1 MNIRLNR
8 YLFGVLLMM
17 SGLPVVAQNTDT
29 LRLSEAIQMGLEKN
43 YSIQIATNNKNIADN
58 NYTLG
63 NAGFLPTLDAIAS
76 QNYEVQDSRQLFDR
90 EINPEQIVNGARSN
104 SFSASALLEWTVFDG
119 TRMFI
124 TYDKL
129 AELQQASAIEA
140 QINIENTV
148 ADISAAY
155 YSVILEQ
162 ARVNVLQNSV
172 DLSRERLRLARTKY
186 EVGNTSR
193 LEYLAAQ
200 VDYNADTSA
209 LIQQKEQ
216 LYNTKVDL
224 NTFLIREPDT
234 DFAVPNQIDAN
245 MDLSIGELREK
256 ALSSNPN
263 LLLVRRNQ
271 HISYLEMRELE
282 AERWPE
288 ILVNLGYGYNT
299 SVRQAGFVLESR
311 ANGVNYGVAAR
322 LNIFNGFNKNRQIQN
337 ARILTENRE
346 LELKDVTQQLRA
358 DLEKIFTNYTNSII
372 LLDLESE
379 NLEIAR
385 ENARIALER
394 YRLGNSNALELREA
408 QINAVQA
415 ESRLIDAIY
424 STKIAEIELLRLSGQ
439 MVSSQ

>member
-1 MNIRLNR
+1 MKSQTYR
-8 YLFGVLLMM
+8 YILGALLLM
-17 SGLPVVAQNTDT
+17 SSFPAIAQDT
-29 LRLSEAIQMGLEKN
+29 LRLTEAIQIGLEEN
-43 YSIQIATNNKNIADN
+43 FSIQIATNNQNIARS

-76 QNYEVQDSRQLFDR
+76 QNYDVQDT
-90 EINPEQIVNGARSN
+90 EQTFASGDEQNVRGAQSN
-104 SFSASALLEWTVFDG
+104 SFSAAALMEWIVFDG

-129 AELQQASAIEA
+129 AELQRASAVET
-140 QINIENTV
+140 QITIENTV

-162 ARVNVLQNSV
+162 ARVSVLQNSV

-209 LIQQKEQ
+209 LIQQKQQ
-216 LYNTKVDL
+216 LYTTKVDL
-224 NTFLIREPDT
+224 NTFLVRDPNM
-234 DFAVPNQIDAN
+234 DFSVPNRIDAN
-245 MDLSIGELREK
+245 FDLAIDPLREK

-263 LLLVRRNQ
+263 LLLARRNQ
-271 HISYLEMRELE
+271 SIAYLERRELE
-282 AERWPE
+282 ADRWPQ
-288 ILVNLGYGYNT
+288 ILLTLGYDYNT
-299 SVRQAGFVLESR
+299 SVAEAGFVLGRR
-311 ANGVNYGVAAR
+311 ANGVNYGITAR
-322 LNIFNGFNKNRQIQN
+322 IGLFNGFNQNRNIQN

-346 LELKDVTQQLRA
+346 FQIQEVQQQIAA
-358 DLEKIFTNYTNSII
+358 DLEKTFVSYTNSTI

-379 NLEIAR
+379 NLEIAK
-385 ENARIALER
+385 ENAKIALER

-415 ESRLIDAIY
+415 ESRLIDAVY

-439 MVSSQ
+439 ILSNQ